1 MTRTAPR
8 RLASVAAL
16 WCVWIALTAA
26 QARERVAFVSLVA
39 RDTGAPVAALTP
51 SDIVIREDRV
61 AREVLRI
68 TPATGAMP
76 IAILVDNSEAADR
89 SVLDLRTAVTA
100 FVNALGDL
108 GPVSIVT
115 MGERPTIVTDYTSSR
130 EAILAGIGKL
140 FHRPDS
146 GVTVGEAIF
155 EVSRGL
161 LKRESERAAI
171 VVVSVNGTEHSNLHA
186 TRVLEQIAQA
196 GAALHVAMVAPPGQG
211 RFDDES
217 RQRDTIFDR
226 GVRQSGG
233 SRHDVLTSTSLPAAL
248 LDVARILTHQFKV
261 VYARPQTLIPPESFE
276 VAAAKPG
283 FTAHGIAAR
292 GQPK

>member
-1 MTRTAPR
+1 MTRITR
-8 RLASVAAL
+8 RHVASLAAV
-16 WCVWIALTAA
+16 WCVWIAFAAA

-39 RDTGAPVAALTP
+39 RESGTPVATLTP
-51 SDIVIREDRV
+51 ADIVVREDRV

-68 TPATGAMP
+68 TPATGPMP
-76 IAILVDNSEAADR
+76 IAVLVDNSEAAEHA
-89 SVLDLRTAVTA
+89 VPDLRNAVTG

-115 MGERPTIVTDYTSSR
+115 MAERPTILADYSPSRDVT
-130 EAILAGIGKL
+130 LAGVKRL
-140 FHRPDS
+140 FHRPES
-146 GVTVGEAIF
+146 GVTVGEAVF

-161 LKRESERAAI
+161 MKREGERAAI
-171 VVVSVNGTEHSNLHA
+171 VVISVNGVEHSNLHA
-186 TRVLEQIAQA
+186 TRVMEQLAAA
-196 GAALHVAMVAPPGQG
+196 GATLHVVMVSPPGG
-211 RFDDES
+211 ARFDDAS
-217 RQRDTIFDR
+217 RQRDTLFDQ
-226 GVRQSGG
+226 GVRESGG
-233 SRHDVLTSTSLPAAL
+233 SRRDVLTSTSLPAAV

-283 FTAHGIAAR
+283 FTAYGIAAR